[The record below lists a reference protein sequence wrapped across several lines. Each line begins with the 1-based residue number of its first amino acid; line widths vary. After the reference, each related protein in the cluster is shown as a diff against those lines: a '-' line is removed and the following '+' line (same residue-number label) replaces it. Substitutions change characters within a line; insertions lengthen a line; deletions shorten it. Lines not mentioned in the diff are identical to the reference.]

1 MPVQYRYRQSLQKGH
16 LRTTRA
22 LTDLREVGI
31 PIIKLQHILSF
42 MCTFGLRRCAHQI
55 FGLQLGLQ
63 EERHR
68 IKARAEQGGA
78 VLLVR

>member
-55 FGLQLGLQ
+55 FGLQ